1 MLATAKILRLEIG
14 AGTGVRVEVGTMWT
28 QVRPFNRPRKKEWEG
43 MIVMIRTIKTVVS
56 VITVVTSVVVALTE
70 LKKAIDGFRRK
81 KEIEGDG
88 GGSRAAI
95 AQTT

>member
-1 MLATAKILRLEIG
+1 
-14 AGTGVRVEVGTMWT
+14 
-28 QVRPFNRPRKKEWEG
+28 
-43 MIVMIRTIKTVVS
+43 MIRTIKTVVS

-70 LKKAIDGFRRK
+70 LKKAIDGFKRK

-88 GGSRAAI
+88 GNALA